1 MAIETRS
8 SRYAVA
14 IGVALAIL
22 VGTLTGVLLHAGLRA
37 PVIF

>member
-8 SRYAVA
+8 SRYAVV

-22 VGTLTGVLLHAGLRA
+22 VGTLAGVLLNAGLRA